1 VGLDAALAGAGLA
14 LTGEGRLDA
23 STAAGKAPA
32 EVALRAKR
40 AGVACIALA
49 GGVAGEVPPLFSR
62 VVEIGPGLPLAERI
76 AGAAALLED
85 AAREL
90 VRAQ

>member
-1 VGLDAALAGAGLA
+1 
-14 LTGEGRLDA
+14 
-23 STAAGKAPA
+23 
-32 EVALRAKR
+32 VALRAKR